1 MASTNP
7 CPPFERC
14 RRARSRSNSSAFC
27 GQNSRSRSSRSVIL
41 LQQLDYAAQTRA
53 GPCRHVVAHTVTD
66 DGLAETA
73 ELPETNLAVG
83 LVATRIY
90 GQMPQEDA
98 VQVQLVEPVP
108 AQQIQRFTPVSLA
121 VILLLAHQ
129 DAYLGGTF
137 LVVDVEQAAVADELL
152 IASQTDVHVDHV
164 VAGGLCDDIVIPGIL
179 LLQCQHLAVVEEKDV
194 QFRVRDPAQVR
205 WDVFAAGRRQDDFG
219 STHDDRQV
227 FHRTTSSESMRPAYP
242 KGRCGASVHG
252 VALHVVELRR
262 SPRRREPTGKSSL
275 CSCTTGF

>member
-1 MASTNP
+1 M
-7 CPPFERC
+7 
-14 RRARSRSNSSAFC
+14 
-27 GQNSRSRSSRSVIL
+27 
-41 LQQLDYAAQTRA
+41 QLRLEQVHVD
-53 GPCRHVVAHTVTD
+53 HVVAHTVTD

-179 LLQCQHLAVVEEKDV
+179 LLLSLIHI
-194 QFRVRDPAQVR
+194 
-205 WDVFAAGRRQDDFG
+205 
-219 STHDDRQV
+219 S
-227 FHRTTSSESMRPAYP
+227 
-242 KGRCGASVHG
+242 
-252 VALHVVELRR
+252 
-262 SPRRREPTGKSSL
+262 EPTRLGMISYAVFCLKKKKKK
-275 CSCTTGF
+275 